1 MDGTATV
8 PHPLSGAQEAGLGA
22 AGDLYGQVF
31 NSATPDAQNTN
42 WDFGNNGGG
51 FTLPVPEPECSRV
64 MAGTN
69 RLLKMA
75 RACGVAVVHAS
86 TVWEAPLLATHPFER
101 AMLELKESF
110 TPGNKSDFA
119 RHKSPGSIEG
129 QLMPNLDV
137 QPSDLLVDSKRTFD
151 SFLNTPLE
159 MLLRAMKRNTVLV
172 AGCNTNTCVLSTT
185 YGGYNR
191 GFRMVIVEEPSR
203 GLALGFLTKEFT
215 VDRGHG
221 PEPLM
226 AVYVPT
232 NHLYL
237 GDIVLCPRAQAFFP
251 DVTVEEGIRI
261 FLTGGMSLPGT
272 VSRHVETPGH
282 GGHS

>member
-1 MDGTATV
+1 MANLIDRSNMIERMKNALQLDPADCAVLTIDC
-8 PHPLSGAQEAGLGA
+8 QR
-22 AGDLYGQVF
+22 
-31 NSATPDAQNTN
+31 
-42 WDFGNNGGG
+42 GNLEPGIAS
-51 FTLPVPEPECSRV
+51 LPVPEPECSRV

-86 TVWEAPLLATHPFER
+86 TVWESPLLATHPFER

-119 RHKSPGSIEG
+119 RHKSPGSVEG

-191 GFRMVIVEEPSR
+191 GFRMVIVEECVASAY
-203 GLALGFLTKEFT
+203 GNDLHEFALSNIQRRLGWVLTLDELEAK
-215 VDRGHG
+215 
-221 PEPLM
+221 
-226 AVYVPT
+226 
-232 NHLYL
+232 L
-237 GDIVLCPRAQAFFP
+237 GGKHAAANAA
-251 DVTVEEGIRI
+251 
-261 FLTGGMSLPGT
+261 
-272 VSRHVETPGH
+272 
-282 GGHS
+282 